1 MNHSLL
7 LSTLASF
14 AISASLAAP
23 AFAQDEEESTTSAE
37 ASGSASYSTND
48 GYRSTA
54 RAETT
59 TAAPGGTDHS
69 RFVGTFGI
77 GYLGFR
83 SMAVAA
89 PAGGET
95 TVEAPVVGLRYWLS
109 SGMGI
114 DAGLGF
120 ATGGATTTSD
130 VGGMETETEAPE
142 PLVLILH
149 GGLPLALKASQHF
162 VFQVVPEL
170 NFGFATNTVE
180 VGMDDADLSGLHF
193 DIGARA
199 GAEIHFGFID
209 IPELALQAG
218 VGVRL
223 AWDRTK
229 AEVDGDSVTTSR
241 MRFATAV
248 GDNPWNILTANVAAL
263 YYF

>member
-1 MNHSLL
+1 MSVG
-7 LSTLASF
+7 TAGGG
-14 AISASLAAP
+14 
-23 AFAQDEEESTTSAE
+23 E
-37 ASGSASYSTND
+37 AS
-48 GYRSTA
+48 
-54 RAETT
+54 
-59 TAAPGGTDHS
+59 
-69 RFVGTFGI
+69 
-77 GYLGFR
+77 
-83 SMAVAA
+83 
-89 PAGGET
+89 
-95 TVEAPVVGLRYWLS
+95 VEAPVIGLRYWLS

-120 ATGGATTTSD
+120 ATGGATTTTE
-130 VGGMETETEAPE
+130 VGGMETEIEAPE
-142 PLVLILH
+142 PLVMILH
-149 GGLPLALKASQHF
+149 GGLPIALKASQHF

-170 NFGFATNTVE
+170 NFGFASNTVE
-180 VGMDDADLSGLHF
+180 VGMDDAKLSGLHF

-218 VGVRL
+218 VGLRL

-229 AEVDGDSVTTSR
+229 VDVDGDTTTTSR